1 MWYTCFPPYH
11 EPSSDRWVQSHQNFK
26 TLKAWTTTNICQDH
40 ENEIDSIC
48 LTEIRGYFLK
58 DMKQRAW
65 IEFKTTLNSN
75 YWRLAAP
82 EGLLCA
88 YASWLFFNEH
98 ELGITKNN
106 TFQRISYVSLNKFLS
121 TFSIFPFSFS
131 GLTDYIWN

>member
-1 MWYTCFPPYH
+1 MLSSLSWTLLWPTSAEPPKLQEFESLNYNKH
-11 EPSSDRWVQSHQNFK
+11 MSGSWKWNRQ
-26 TLKAWTTTNICQDH
+26 LMGIR
-40 ENEIDSIC
+40 

-98 ELGITKNN
+98 KLGITKNN
-106 TFQRISYVSLNKFLS
+106 TFQRISYMSLNKFLS